1 MELKELVKALNKR
14 IVLIP
19 LGILAS
25 IASIV
30 GVIYQLLPENHEF
43 ENLIS
48 EYVNTSNHLNRYQ
61 VEDSMS
67 SDGVIIKMER
77 IQDDIELY
85 IRSIAKISSNS
96 DENGN
101 LENRIAIAKQ
111 NLLVISDG
119 YDIACQCRS
128 DLFDLA
134 LTADSLVL
142 SNIEKYIPLN
152 KLDESNDRSSA
163 FNQYLNKKRIEI
175 EEYADSGNQDKMM
188 KTLEQIFSS
197 EELAEYLAKN
207 KSLYIDIYDSL
218 NLMKRKYQQQ
228 SGYS

>member
-30 GVIYQLLPENHEF
+30 GVIHQLLLENHEF

-96 DENGN
+96 DENG
-101 LENRIAIAKQ
+101 NRIAIAKQ